1 MIEMEN
7 EGLFGICSMGIV
19 LNDYDTP
26 SFVFSQGDIIEIA
39 FDVEEVKL
47 TFSRRN
53 GMEKQEI
60 HPPISKDEAEKMT
73 FFCGLVIP
81 GDEVGII

>member
-1 MIEMEN
+1 MEN

-26 SFVFSQGDIIEIA
+26 SFVFSQGDIIEIV
-39 FDVEEVKL
+39 FDVEQAKL

-53 GMEKQEI
+53 GIEKQEI
-60 HPPISKDEAEKMT
+60 HPPINKDDAEKMT

-81 GDEVGII
+81 GDEVSII